1 MRPKGTKD
9 KKKRKIKKILKGPE
23 EIEIIKRYK
32 EGLSLN
38 DLSKLYNV
46 SVAAL
51 SVMFKT
57 RNIKCRVNNAD
68 VAKWTKINVV
78 DQIKDNVCGIYVIYF
93 INTLNTNDIKLYIG
107 SSVNI
112 KARLKEHIKRL
123 KLEKHDSA
131 KLLSFFKDSNY
142 VMNMGIMQECDPDS
156 VLEKESKAIM
166 QFDTSCLINTW
177 QATTEESML
186 PWLKKA
192 ITLKSYKDYT
202 INSNGCWESKYCNK
216 KGYAILKVVAF
227 RDWGAGQKKYLYSH
241 RVAYWEKY
249 GEYPELI
256 RHKCNNSKCK
266 NPDHLE
272 KGNHRDNA
280 LDKRGDFPNLFEQKW
295 LEFKADPLKLSEYF
309 SYRWKA
315 NQKWKNNKISYAIY
329 SWEKKLNLRKKYPE
343 VLDAN
348 DSRRFSIQYQK
359 LGRSKK
365 KLCSNRTV

>member
-46 SVAAL
+46 SKAAL
-51 SVMFKT
+51 SCMLKT
-57 RNIKCRVNNAD
+57 RNIKCRVNNYHLSLW
-68 VAKWTKINVV
+68 KKI
-78 DQIKDNVCGIYVIYF
+78 DNVKKMKKNICGVYCIYF
-93 INTLNTNDIKLYIG
+93 VNKTDNNDIKLYIG

-112 KARLKEHIKRL
+112 KNRLRDHIGALESERHSSP
-123 KLEKHDSA
+123 KLFE
-131 KLLSFFKDSNY
+131 FFNDNNY
-142 VMNMGIMQECDPDS
+142 TMSMAVMQECEAVD
-156 VLEKESKAIM
+156 VLEQESKM
-166 QFDTSCLINTW
+166 LGEFDSSCLINTW
-177 QATTEESML
+177 KPTKQEDIL

-192 ITLKSYKDYT
+192 ITLESYKNYT
-202 INSNGCWESKYCNK
+202 LTDTGCWESKHIHK
-216 KGYAILKVVAF
+216 SGYARLAVVAF
-227 RDWGAGQKKYLYSH
+227 KDWGPGEKKYMYSH

-256 RHKCNNSKCK
+256 RHKCGNSKCK

-272 KGNHRDNA
+272 KGNYRDNA
-280 LDKRGDFPNLFEQKW
+280 LDKRGDFPDLFEKKW
-295 LEFKADPLKLSEYF
+295 LEFCGDPVKLSEYF
-309 SYRWKA
+309 SDRWSA
-315 NQKWKNNKISYAIY
+315 NQKWKDTKISYSIY
-329 SWEKKLNLRKKYPE
+329 DWEKKLNLRKKYPE

>member
-1 MRPKGTKD
+1 MRPKGSKD
-9 KKKRKIKKILKGPE
+9 NKKRKTKKILTGPE
-23 EIEIIKRYK
+23 EIEVIKRYK
-32 EGLSLN
+32 EGLTLN

-46 SVAAL
+46 SSSAL
-51 SVMFKT
+51 SSMFRI
-57 RNIKCRVNNAD
+57 RNIKCRVNYSHIVTWN
-68 VAKWTKINVV
+68 KINNVNK
-78 DQIKDNVCGIYVIYF
+78 IKNNVCGVYAIYF
-93 INTLNTNDIKLYIG
+93 INTLNYNDIKLYIG

-112 KARLKEHIKRL
+112 KNRLKEHIRKL
-123 KLEKHDSA
+123 KSEQHDSA
-131 KLLSFFKDSNY
+131 KLLSFFKDNNY
-142 VMNMGIMQECDPDS
+142 TMNMGIMQECDPSD

-177 QATTEESML
+177 KATTEESML

-227 RDWGAGQKKYLYSH
+227 RDWGVGQKKYLYSH

-256 RHKCNNSKCK
+256 RHKCNNTKCK
-266 NPDHLE
+266 NPDHLK
-272 KGNHRDNA
+272 KGNYRDNA
-280 LDKRGDFPNLFEQKW
+280 LDKRGTFPNLFEQKW
-295 LEFKADPLKLSEYF
+295 LEFEADPLKLSEYF

-348 DSRRFSIQYQK
+348 KSRRFSIQYQK

-365 KLCSNRTV
+365 KVVSIG